1 LLLEISNSVGLG
13 MLCGY
18 ECINNLWVWLCV
30 GAMGGE
36 MGIAW
41 WNVIGYHTTYPY
53 PFSFPQIYAT
63 CFNAYPIL

>member
-1 LLLEISNSVGLG
+1 MGMNALKVVGVA
-13 MLCGY
+13 LCG
-18 ECINNLWVWLCV
+18 
-30 GAMGGE
+30 GSGGE
-36 MGIAW
+36 IGIAW